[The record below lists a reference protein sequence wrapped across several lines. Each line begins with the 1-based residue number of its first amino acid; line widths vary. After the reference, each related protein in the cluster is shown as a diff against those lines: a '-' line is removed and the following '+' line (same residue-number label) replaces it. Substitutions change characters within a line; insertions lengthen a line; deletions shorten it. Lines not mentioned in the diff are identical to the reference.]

1 MCSNVHINVYDEVSL
16 SRVSYRY
23 CSRSRGDSTR
33 SRSRVPFAER
43 VRETEGRSQVARGGS
58 TLNALLA
65 ENERNEHPRA
75 IANTLV
81 GWMAGFFL
89 ASGF

>member
-1 MCSNVHINVYDEVSL
+1 M
-16 SRVSYRY
+16 
-23 CSRSRGDSTR
+23 
-33 SRSRVPFAER
+33 
-43 VRETEGRSQVARGGS
+43 ARGGS
-58 TLNALLA
+58 TPNALLA